1 MNNPHPRPQANFSAF
16 EIERLK
22 RQAKSIEKST
32 GITHIQ
38 ALDQL
43 ALEHGF
49 PNWSWL
55 AHKGTDKSLLPP
67 GYKLRRTLAEMSTAM
82 RSTGTG
88 RDFPLENITNLEN
101 RFVSAQNAIQYAID
115 FMELAL
121 SVPRYSIH
129 LSAPAWTEMRCH
141 LPYRLHQTA
150 IPGIL
155 LLVNRYYKPVGSNQ
169 SKIFASY
176 EDATALHFR
185 ISEGD
190 ARAVSDPD
198 HRSTFGLYGDGST
211 PWHSRTN
218 AERYLRRLHQ
228 LMLVLTRKRV

>member
-1 MNNPHPRPQANFSAF
+1 MNTSSFRTQVTFSAV

-22 RQAKSIEKST
+22 RQARSIEKSD
-32 GITHIQ
+32 GITHTQ

-43 ALEHGF
+43 AMKHGF

-55 AHKGTDKSLLPP
+55 SHKGTDKSLAPS
-67 GYKLRRTLAEMSTAM
+67 GYKLRRTPAEMSTAM

-88 RDFPLENITNLEN
+88 RGFPVENIADLDG

-129 LSAPAWTEMRCH
+129 LSAPAWAEMRCH
-141 LPYRLHQTA
+141 LPYRLHDA
-150 IPGIL
+150 AVPGVL

-169 SKIFASY
+169 RKNFVSY
-176 EDATALHFR
+176 EEASNLHFR
-185 ISEGD
+185 ISEDD
-190 ARAVSDPD
+190 ARAVSDPA

-211 PWHSRTN
+211 PWNSRAK
-218 AERYLRRLHQ
+218 AERYLERLRQ
-228 LMLVLTRKRV
+228 LMAVLNKKFS